1 MAQILRPISTITDQG
16 NFTGATAHG
25 SVDGA
30 APDTGDYWNGNDN
43 QTDVLEV
50 LLTDLSASAPGA
62 GTATVSI
69 YETVA
74 DTDVAPAAGGSSVTF
89 DIEVYEGATQRAVTT
104 GLTPTDSTF
113 TLNSS
118 LTFAAADITDW
129 SDVRVRVTSVG
140 TGGSPTG
147 RRGMATSYIEISA
160 PDAAGTNLDLTP
172 GVVALDIATAAPT
185 VNLTRQLSPAAVA
198 LDIAKINPVVQT
210 VREIAATL
218 AALDIAAQ
226 VPVANLTRQLSPATA
241 ALDIAKQ
248 NPTVVKG
255 VNLAPATI
263 ALNIAAQNPIVNRT
277 LELAATLATLTI
289 ASQNPTVQMVREI
302 AATLVALNIQ
312 GFNPVVDLGGAP
324 PAGINPA
331 SYISVRHL
339 MKGL

>member
-50 LLTDLSASAPGA
+50 LLTDLSASSPAA

-74 DTDVAPAAGGSSVTF
+74 DTDVAPAAGGGSVTF
-89 DIEVYEGATQRAVTT
+89 DIEVYEGVTQRAVTT

-113 TLNSS
+113 TLNNS

-129 SDVRVRVTSVG
+129 SAVWVRITSVG

-160 PDAAGTNLDLTP
+160 PDAAAANLDLTP
-172 GVVALDIATAAPT
+172 GVVALDIASQVTT
-185 VNLTRQLSPAAVA
+185 TNLTRQLSPAAVA
-198 LDIAKINPVVQT
+198 LNIDKVNPAVQQA
-210 VREIAATL
+210 REITAAL
-218 AALDIAAQ
+218 ATLDIATQ
-226 VPVANLTRQLSPATA
+226 VPAANLTLELVPGVVT
-241 ALDIAKQ
+241 LDIAGQ
-248 NPTVVKG
+248 TPTVVKG
-255 VNLAPATI
+255 VNIAPAVI
-263 ALNIAAQNPIVNRT
+263 ALDIATQNPGVNASREIAAMLATLNIAAQN
-277 LELAATLATLTI
+277 
-289 ASQNPTVQMVREI
+289 STVQRVREI
-302 AATLVALNIQ
+302 AAALVVLNIQ
-312 GFNPVVDLGGAP
+312 GFNPAVELTGGSPVTITPDGYLGCL
-324 PAGINPA
+324 
-331 SYISVRHL
+331 HL
-339 MKGL
+339 IKGL